1 MPKTT
6 IYLVFVLTIAIFGA
20 FFAFE
25 NQDSMAVQLGRW
37 TWQSSEA
44 LIILIAFGIGL
55 LLAGLASV
63 PSLVSRS
70 MEIRSLKAKMKKK
83 DAELDEL
90 QNQKEA
96 ISKKL
101 DRLTA
106 EKTKAAKGIEEIS
119 AD

>member
-83 DAELDEL
+83 DIHMAMDM
-90 QNQKEA
+90 KENA
-96 ISKKL
+96 HMSSMNMKPVVFVDL
-101 DRLTA
+101 F
-106 EKTKAAKGIEEIS
+106 
-119 AD
+119 